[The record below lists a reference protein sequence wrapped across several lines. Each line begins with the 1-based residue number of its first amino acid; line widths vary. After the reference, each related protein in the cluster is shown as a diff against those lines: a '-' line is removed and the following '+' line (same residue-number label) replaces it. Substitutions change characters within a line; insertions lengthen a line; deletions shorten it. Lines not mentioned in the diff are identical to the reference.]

1 MMRRF
6 SWLLIPLLWLLVAC
20 SSGGDQFGN
29 PTAVA
34 GPGEDISPTATAR
47 ATTAAAT
54 GSATPAADAA
64 DPTQARER
72 DWKQGDL
79 EDPAVT
85 IIEYGD
91 FQ

>member
-20 SSGGDQFGN
+20 SSGGDPFGN

-34 GPGEDISPTATAR
+34 GPGEGISPTATAR

-54 GSATPAADAA
+54 GSATPAA

>member
-1 MMRRF
+1 MRRF
-6 SWLLIPLLWLLVAC
+6 SWLLIPLLWLLAAC
-20 SSGGDQFGN
+20 GSGADQFSN

-34 GPGEDISPTATAR
+34 GPGEDSPPTATVR
-47 ATTAAAT
+47 ATTAADSTAV
-54 GSATPAADAA
+54 PAANAD

>member
-20 SSGGDQFGN
+20 GSGGDQFSN

-47 ATTAAAT
+47 ATT
-54 GSATPAADAA
+54 GSADATATDAA

>member
-6 SWLLIPLLWLLVAC
+6 NWLLIPLLWLLVAC
-20 SSGGDQFGN
+20 SSGGDQFSN

-34 GPGEDISPTATAR
+34 GPGEDIPPTATAA
-47 ATTAAAT
+47 ATTAAA
-54 GSATPAADAA
+54 GNATPAADAA